1 MSELLNML
9 DFTAKQAQTMSSEQ
23 SVTEA
28 PMVIDGITLIPI
40 SKVSCGFSFGGS
52 NITGKKEQT
61 TAGAGA
67 KVSKDPLRVI
77 AISGGKIKI
86 LNVDENK
93 AKKSGFLEAVK
104 PLLSIFKK
112 DKSAKEEPSNPEPS
126 ESSPETATK

>member
-9 DFTAKQAQTMSSEQ
+9 DFTAKQAQTMASEQ

-28 PMVIDGITLIPI
+28 PMVIDGVTIIPV

-52 NITGKKEQT
+52 NIAGKKEKT

-67 KVSKDPLRVI
+67 KVSKSPLRMI
-77 AISGGKIKI
+77 AISNGKVKV
-86 LNVDENK
+86 LNIDAEK
-93 AKKSGFLEAVK
+93 AKKFGIVEVIK

-112 DKSAKEEPSNPEPS
+112 DKSKKEDAPA
-126 ESSPETATK
+126 ETAVNTTTE